1 MTTTILNGVKHLD
14 HLERQAATS
23 RALLQLQA
31 PEAGQPDQ
39 ARIQQLRTGA
49 DMGVICAASCVQS
62 ACDGAASCPGQA
74 CRLAGEV
81 GASISA
87 QMAFARQVAANA
99 LPADVTRCDGA
110 SDALGVCPERDT
122 CRRYTEPRQS
132 AGMQTPFTH
141 WACFAGR
148 DLKIE
153 VQS

>member
-1 MTTTILNGVKHLD
+1 MKTILNGVKHLD
-14 HLERQAATS
+14 HTERQAATS

-39 ARIQQLRTGA
+39 ARIQRLRTGA

-74 CRLAGEV
+74 CGLAGEA

-87 QMAFARQVAANA
+87 QVAFARVVAAMS
-99 LPADVTRCDGA
+99 LPVTEPRCDGA
-110 SDALGVCPERDT
+110 SDALGVCPERNT
-122 CRRYTEPRQS
+122 CRRYTER
-132 AGMQTPFTH
+132 AINIGMRTPFTS

>member
-1 MTTTILNGVKHLD
+1 MKTILKEGRHLD
-14 HLERQAATS
+14 HTERQAATS

-39 ARIQQLRTGA
+39 ARIQRLRTGT

-62 ACDGAASCPGQA
+62 ACDGAANCLGQA
-74 CRLAGEV
+74 CGLAGEA

-87 QMAFARQVAANA
+87 QMAFSRKVAANA
-99 LPADVTRCDGA
+99 LPTDVARCDGA
-110 SDALGVCPERDT
+110 SDALGVCPERNT
-122 CRRYTEPRQS
+122 CRRYTER
-132 AGMQTPFTH
+132 AKNIGMRTPFAS